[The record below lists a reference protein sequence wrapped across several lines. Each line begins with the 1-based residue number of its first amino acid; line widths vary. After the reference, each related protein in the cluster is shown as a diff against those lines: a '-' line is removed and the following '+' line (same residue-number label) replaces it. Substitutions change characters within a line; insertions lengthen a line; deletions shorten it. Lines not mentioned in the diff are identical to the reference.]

1 MKEIYTNQNIDE
13 FFKEFKSLP
22 NSFKIEKVHQLLN
35 NPNAKATHKIK
46 SHFNLLK
53 FIIITSALI
62 IGVSA
67 LLLWHSPEKTD
78 NYVFSTEKHS
88 VHNEY
93 STLDKKDEEKSNK
106 TKIYGAAK
114 NIKSKNFYLSNNSE
128 PTKSIDNDLMMDII
142 TNPDTDKYSICE
154 EFCDWPL
161 DTVLD
166 KKSLYIYLSKS
177 ELKKLGV
184 SLTQDSMYYYNRSPN
199 KKYKGITSINWRYNK
214 PEPTNFDFHM
224 VYSTDTACT
233 RYRWGHDF
241 YTKVDTLV
249 PVVINIGNE
258 NQILWFTPSASFFK
272 SLPIRYQYLEDVFNE
287 LKCCKKSNPDHQFTN
302 HWNLSRNIVFDKIN
316 YLELDTEHL
325 KKIGFQIF
333 KDSISL
339 VHPTKNMFYNSGKW
353 LSHVGTKN
361 TFEASYPPNPLP
373 VIVTDEKGLKQHYFG
388 HGSENDFIKAMF
400 DILVPIKVSLNK
412 LISTKDYYY
421 IFWFYPTDDFI
432 DSLPEEIKY
441 ELKLERN
448 DIINGTNKSE
458 GSCTY
463 FEACKSTL
471 IINDLKVYPNPANQN
486 ISIEFSLPQETNGSI
501 SLTLI
506 SGVQVKSIVSRE
518 KFNSGLNSFNAN
530 LSDVSSGVYLISI
543 ITLNGFKTKRI
554 IISR

>member
-1 MKEIYTNQNIDE
+1 MKEIYTHQNINE

-22 NSFKIEKVHQLLN
+22 NSFKIKKVHQLLN
-35 NPNAKATHKIK
+35 NPNARATHKVK
-46 SHFNLLK
+46 FHFNLLK
-53 FIIITSALI
+53 YIIVTSAFI
-62 IGVSA
+62 IGVTV

-78 NYVFSTEKHS
+78 NYVFSAEKHP
-88 VHNEY
+88 VHIEY

-106 TKIYGAAK
+106 TKIYSTAK
-114 NIKSKNFYLSNNSE
+114 NIKSKNFYSSNNTE
-128 PTKSIDNDLMMDII
+128 PTKSSNNDLMMDII
-142 TNPDTDKYSICE
+142 TNPDADKDLISE
-154 EFCDWPL
+154 EVCDWPL

-166 KKSLYIYLSKS
+166 KKSLYIYLSNS

-184 SLTQDSMYYYNRSPN
+184 SLTQDSMYYHNISPN

-214 PEPTNFDFHM
+214 PEPTNYDFHM

-249 PVVINIGNE
+249 PVVINIGNK
-258 NQILWFTPSASFFK
+258 NQVLWFTPPASFFK

-287 LKCCKKSNPDHQFTN
+287 LKCCKKINPDHQFTN
-302 HWNLSRNIVFDKIN
+302 HWSLGRNIVLDKIN
-316 YLELDTEHL
+316 YLELDTEQL
-325 KKIGFQIF
+325 RKIGFQIF

-353 LSHVGTKN
+353 LSHIGTKN
-361 TFEASYPPNPLP
+361 TSEASYPPNPLP
-373 VIVTDEKGLKQHYFG
+373 VIVTDEKGLKQYYFG
-388 HGSENDFIKAMF
+388 HGSENDFTQAMF
-400 DILVPIKVSLNK
+400 DILVPIKVPLNK

-421 IFWFYPTDDFI
+421 IFWFYPTDNFI

-441 ELKLERN
+441 ELKSERN
-448 DIINGTNKSE
+448 DIINGNIKSE

-471 IINDLKVYPNPANQN
+471 IIGDLRVYPNPANQN
-486 ISIEFSLPQETNGSI
+486 ITIEFSLPQETNGSI
-501 SLTLI
+501 SLISI
-506 SGVQVKSIVSRE
+506 SGDQVRSIVYRE
-518 KFNSGLNSFNAN
+518 KFNSGVNSFYAN
-530 LSDVSSGVYLISI
+530 LSGVSSGVYLILI
-543 ITLNGFKTKRI
+543 NTLDGFKTKRI